1 MVSNVKRDCIG
12 FGGGGDGGLS
22 AELPPQNQGRKVIE
36 REPPTQEDR
45 PRGVRRQGFERDDAD
60 RGVFG
65 DSSPKLHGTVPV
77 ADIPKPDIGEKLR
90 HFGAWY
96 LSSTASRRRAKRWST
111 PRRSSPP
118 RLLNRSR
125 EPSLQSQIK
134 SYEARREP
142 VDPRAQHFVEWYTKE
157 YGEAPPQ
164 ELIDRAATTFMVSG
178 EHYEV
183 AAPEKSVMSR
193 QRSY

>member
-1 MVSNVKRDCIG
+1 ESFVLRTRSTKRVGIQPQRTESADWAHRPSAVKMVSNVKRDCIG

-65 DSSPKLHGTVPV
+65 DSNPQLHGTVPIS
-77 ADIPKPDIGEKLR
+77 DIPKPDIGEKLR

-96 LSSTASRRRAKRWST
+96 LQQYGE
-111 PRRSSPP
+111 PP
-118 RLLNRSR
+118 SR
-125 EPSLQSQIK
+125 EALEHAAAQLAAEAVEEKPSLQSQIK
-134 SYEARREP
+134 SYE
-142 VDPRAQHFVEWYTKE
+142 
-157 YGEAPPQ
+157 
-164 ELIDRAATTFMVSG
+164 
-178 EHYEV
+178 
-183 AAPEKSVMSR
+183 
-193 QRSY
+193 